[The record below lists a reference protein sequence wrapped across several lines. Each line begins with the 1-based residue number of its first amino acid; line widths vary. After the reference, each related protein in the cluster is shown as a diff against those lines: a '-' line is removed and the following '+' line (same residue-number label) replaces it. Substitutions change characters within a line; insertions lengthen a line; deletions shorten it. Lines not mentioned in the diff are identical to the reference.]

1 MNFAPPTDS
10 QNSANSRAADLSASQ
25 PWVRNSNRSS
35 IERMEYQRASAP
47 QSQALPMPGMLDFL
61 ATPGGDVASLLVRR
75 YTAAQNPLGRFLL
88 QWHVEQQRL
97 YADWL
102 AHGAAFSKRAFD
114 IVASFIALVLLSP
127 LFLVI
132 AILVWLEDR
141 GPIFF
146 AQTRVG
152 RYGREF
158 KMYKIRSMCHNAEQR
173 LKEVLEKNA
182 HKEGIT
188 FKLKD
193 DPRIT
198 RVGKWLRKL
207 SFDELPQFFNVL
219 IGDMS
224 LVGPRP
230 PVPREV
236 AKYALAHR
244 RRLAVRPGITCI
256 WQISGR
262 SEIDFS
268 GQVKLDVDYI
278 ESQNFWTD
286 LKILVKTV
294 PAVLSGKG
302 AC

>member
-1 MNFAPPTDS
+1 MIDELE
-10 QNSANSRAADLSASQ
+10 RDL
-25 PWVRNSNRSS
+25 
-35 IERMEYQRASAP
+35 
-47 QSQALPMPGMLDFL
+47 LC
-61 ATPGGDVASLLVRR
+61 R
-75 YTAAQNPLGRFLL
+75 YTAAQNRLGRFLL
-88 QWHVEQQRL
+88 NGHRYLQVMR
-97 YADWL
+97 ARWL
-102 AHGAAFSKRAFD
+102 MQGTECLKRGFD
-114 IVASFIALVLLSP
+114 IAVSAALLMLFSPLLGLIAL
-127 LFLVI
+127 
-132 AILVWLEDR
+132 AIWIEDG

-152 RYGREF
+152 KYGREF
-158 KMYKIRSMCHNAEQR
+158 KMYKIRSMCLDAEQR
-173 LKEVLEKNA
+173 LPELFASNQ

-188 FKLKD
+188 FKIKD

-198 RVGKWLRKL
+198 KAGKWLRKY
-207 SFDELPQFFNVL
+207 SFDELPQLYNVL
-219 IGDMS
+219 RGDMS

-236 AKYALAHR
+236 ARYSLADR
-244 RRLAVRPGITCI
+244 RRLAARPGITCV

-278 ESQNFWTD
+278 ENCSFWAD
-286 LKILVKTV
+286 LQILVRTV